1 MTLASQ
7 RKDDIAILW
16 RNIRGMQAAYAPVAS
31 KRRPAPTLSLD
42 APKLVHEPLCG
53 CACVTIMIALF
64 VLSLTAVIVS
74 LNS

>member
-1 MTLASQ
+1 MTLASR

-16 RNIRGMQAAYAPVAS
+16 RNIRGMRAAYAPVS
-31 KRRPAPTLSLD
+31 KRRPAAILSLD

-53 CACVTIMIALF
+53 CACVTIMVALF
-64 VLSLTAVIVS
+64 VLSLTALIVS